1 MTAKQKE
8 WLLKLWEAD
17 AFGIVSGNKW
27 LSVVGDQPPTVVMRA
42 LEKKGYCKDI
52 MGTFWAITDE
62 GREAAKTI
70 HGVHH

>member
-1 MTAKQKE
+1 MTPKQKE

-17 AFGIVSGNKW
+17 QYGANKW
-27 LSVVGDQPPTVVMRA
+27 ISVTGEKPPTIVMRA

-70 HGVHH
+70 Y

>member
-1 MTAKQKE
+1 MTPKQKE

-17 AFGIVSGNKW
+17 QYGSVTGVNRW
-27 LSVVGDQPPTVVMRA
+27 LSVTLDKPPTVVMRA
-42 LEKKGYCKDI
+42 LQNKGYCKDI

-70 HGVHH
+70 Y